1 MQTILAAKLAKIVY
15 GEVNILHTK
24 TDMADKLVLVIIYTI
39 LIALVIVTLYPLL
52 YVLFAS
58 LSDAGKLIV
67 NKGILWKPVGF
78 SLDAYKSVLANPG
91 IAIGYKNTLFIVF
104 FGVIVNLFM
113 TALGA
118 YVLSRKHVMWN
129 NVFMFLIVFTMF
141 FGGGLIPLY
150 LTVKG
155 VGLLNSLWATI
166 LPFAISTFNL
176 IIMRTSFMGIP
187 DSLEE
192 SAKID
197 GANHFTILFRIIL
210 PLSMPVIAVMILYY
224 AVDKWNGWF
233 YASIFIQNRELFP
246 LQLVLREIL
255 ISNATDSMSA
265 GASAGDRF
273 QIGETIKYATI
284 MVATIPI
291 LCVYPFVQRYFVKGV
306 MVGSL
311 KG

>member
-1 MQTILAAKLAKIVY
+1 MKTESSGWLDRIFNVINYTLLILLVAA
-15 GEVNILHTK
+15 
-24 TDMADKLVLVIIYTI
+24 
-39 LIALVIVTLYPLL
+39 TLYPLL

-58 LSDAGKLIV
+58 LSDAAQLLAY
-67 NKGILWKPVGF
+67 KGLLWRPVGF
-78 SLDAYKSVLANPG
+78 SLAAYESVLANPG
-91 IAIGYKNTLFIVF
+91 IGIGFRNTLFIVV
-104 FGVIVNLFM
+104 FGVTVNIFM

-118 YVLSRKHVMWN
+118 YVLSRKNVMWN
-129 NVFMFLIVFTMF
+129 KVFMFLIVFTMF
-141 FGGGLIPLY
+141 FGGGLIPMY
-150 LTVKG
+150 LVVKG
-155 VGLLNSLWATI
+155 VGLLDSLWSTI
-166 LPFAISTFNL
+166 IPFAISTFNL

-197 GANHFTILFRIIL
+197 GANHFTILFRIII

-233 YASIFIQNRELFP
+233 YASVFIKSRELFP

-255 ISNATDSMSA
+255 ISNSTDSMSI

-284 MVATIPI
+284 IVATFPI
-291 LCVYPFVQRYFVKGV
+291 MCVYPFLQRYFVKGV

>member
-1 MQTILAAKLAKIVY
+1 MIKESGLFDRIFTIFNYTFL
-15 GEVNILHTK
+15 IL
-24 TDMADKLVLVIIYTI
+24 
-39 LIALVIVTLYPLL
+39 LVIVTLYPLL

-58 LSDAGKLIV
+58 LSDSAQLLA
-67 NKGILWKPVGF
+67 NKGLLWKPVGF
-78 SLDAYKSVLANPG
+78 SLEAYKSVLANPG
-91 IAIGYKNTLFIVF
+91 IATGFRNTLFILV

-118 YVLSRKHVMWN
+118 YVLSRKNVMWN
-129 NVFMFLIVFTMF
+129 KVFMFFIVFTMF

-150 LTVKG
+150 LVVKG
-155 VGLLNSLWATI
+155 VGLLDTLWSTI

-197 GANHFTILFRIIL
+197 GANHFTILFRIII

-233 YASIFIQNRELFP
+233 YASVFIKSRELFP

-255 ISNATDSMSA
+255 IANSTESMSA

-291 LCVYPFVQRYFVKGV
+291 LCIYPFLQRFFVKGV

>member
-1 MQTILAAKLAKIVY
+1 MIKESGWFDRVFTILNYTFL
-15 GEVNILHTK
+15 IL
-24 TDMADKLVLVIIYTI
+24 
-39 LIALVIVTLYPLL
+39 LVIVTLYPLL

-58 LSDAGKLIV
+58 LSDSAQLLA
-67 NKGILWKPVGF
+67 NKGLLWKPVGF
-78 SLDAYKSVLANPG
+78 SLEAYKSVLANPG
-91 IAIGYKNTLFIVF
+91 IATGFRNTLFILV

-118 YVLSRKHVMWN
+118 YVLSRKNVMWN
-129 NVFMFLIVFTMF
+129 KVFMFFIVFTMF

-150 LTVKG
+150 LVVKG
-155 VGLLNSLWATI
+155 VGLLDTLWSTI

-197 GANHFTILFRIIL
+197 GANHFTILFRIII

-233 YASIFIQNRELFP
+233 YASVFIKSRELFP

-255 ISNATDSMSA
+255 IANSTESMSA

-291 LCVYPFVQRYFVKGV
+291 LCIYPFLQRFFVKGV

>member
-1 MQTILAAKLAKIVY
+1 MNK
-15 GEVNILHTK
+15 TK
-24 TDMADKLVLVIIYTI
+24 VGFFDRAFDIGIYII
-39 LIALVIVTLYPLL
+39 LILLVVVTLYPLL

-58 LSDAGKLIV
+58 FSDAGKLIV
-67 NKGILWKPVGF
+67 NKGILWRPLGF
-78 SLDAYKSVLANPG
+78 SLDAYKSVMANPG
-91 IAIGYKNTLFIVF
+91 IGIGYRNTIFIVIM
-104 FGVIVNLFM
+104 GVAVNLFM

-118 YVLSRKHVMWN
+118 YVLSRKNVMWN
-129 NVFMFLIVFTMF
+129 NVLMFLIVFTMF

-150 LTVKG
+150 LIVKD
-155 VGLLNSLWATI
+155 VGLLDTLWSTI
-166 LPFAISTFNL
+166 IPFAVSTFNL

-197 GANHFTILFRIIL
+197 GANHFTILFRIII

-233 YASIFIQNRELFP
+233 YASVFIKSRELFP

-255 ISNATDSMSA
+255 IANSTDSMSA
-265 GASAGDRF
+265 GASAGDRH

-284 MVATIPI
+284 MVATVPI
-291 LCVYPFVQRYFVKGV
+291 LCVYPFVQRFFVKGV
-306 MVGSL
+306 MIGSL

>member
-1 MQTILAAKLAKIVY
+1 M
-15 GEVNILHTK
+15 HTQSGFF
-24 TDMADKLVLVIIYTI
+24 DRAFDVVIYT
-39 LIALVIVTLYPLL
+39 LLTLLVVATLYPLL

-58 LSDAGKLIV
+58 FSDAGQLIV
-67 NKGILWKPVGF
+67 NKGILWKPLGF
-78 SLDAYKSVLANPG
+78 SLEAYKSVLANPG
-91 IAIGYKNTLFIVF
+91 IANGYRNTLFILVA
-104 FGVIVNLFM
+104 GVLVNLFM
-113 TALGA
+113 TSLGA
-118 YVLSRKHVMWN
+118 YVLSRKNVMWN
-129 NVFMFLIVFTMF
+129 NVFMFFIVFTMF

-150 LTVKG
+150 LVVKG
-155 VGLLNSLWATI
+155 VGLLDSLWSTI
-166 LPFAISTFNL
+166 IPFAVSTFNL
-176 IIMRTSFMGIP
+176 IIMRTAFMGIP

-197 GANHFTILFRIIL
+197 GANHFTILFRIII

-233 YASIFIQNRELFP
+233 YASIFIKSRELFP

-255 ISNATDSMSA
+255 IANSTDGMAA
-265 GASAGDRF
+265 GAGATASDRF

-284 MVATIPI
+284 MVATVPI
-291 LCVYPFVQRYFVKGV
+291 LCVYPFVQRFFVKGV

>member
-1 MQTILAAKLAKIVY
+1 MKTESSGWLDRVFNAINYTLLILLVAA
-15 GEVNILHTK
+15 
-24 TDMADKLVLVIIYTI
+24 
-39 LIALVIVTLYPLL
+39 TLYPLL

-58 LSDAGKLIV
+58 FSDSAQLLAH
-67 NKGILWKPVGF
+67 KGFLWKPVGF
-78 SLDAYKSVLANPG
+78 SLAAYESVLANPG
-91 IAIGYKNTLFIVF
+91 IGIGFRNTLFIVV
-104 FGVIVNLFM
+104 FGVTVNLFM

-118 YVLSRKHVMWN
+118 YVLSRKNVMWN
-129 NVFMFLIVFTMF
+129 KVFMFLIVFTMF
-141 FGGGLIPLY
+141 FGGGLIPMY
-150 LTVKG
+150 LVVKG
-155 VGLLNSLWATI
+155 VGLLDSLWSTI
-166 LPFAISTFNL
+166 IPFAVSTFNL

-197 GANHFTILFRIIL
+197 GANHFTILFRIMI

-233 YASIFIQNRELFP
+233 YASVFIKSRELFP

-255 ISNATDSMSA
+255 ISNSTDSMSI

-284 MVATIPI
+284 IVATFPI
-291 LCVYPFVQRYFVKGV
+291 MCVYPFLQRYFVKGV

>member
-1 MQTILAAKLAKIVY
+1 M
-15 GEVNILHTK
+15 K
-24 TDMADKLVLVIIYTI
+24 TETGFVDRAFDVAIYAVLLLLVV
-39 LIALVIVTLYPLL
+39 ATLYPLL

-58 LSDAGKLIV
+58 FSDAGRLIV
-67 NKGILWKPVGF
+67 YKGILWKPLGF
-78 SLDAYKSVLANPG
+78 SLEAYKSVLANPG
-91 IAIGYKNTLFIVF
+91 IAIGYRNTLFIVVA
-104 FGVIVNLFM
+104 GVLVNLFM

-118 YVLSRKHVMWN
+118 YVLSRKNVLWN
-129 NVFMFLIVFTMF
+129 NVFMFIIVFTMF

-150 LTVKG
+150 LIVKG
-155 VGLLNSLWATI
+155 VGLLDSLWSTI
-166 LPFAISTFNL
+166 VPFAVSTFNL
-176 IIMRTSFMGIP
+176 IIMRTAFMGIP

-197 GANHFTILFRIIL
+197 GANHFTILFRIII

-233 YASIFIQNRELFP
+233 YASVFIKSRELFP

-255 ISNATDSMSA
+255 IANATDSMSA

-284 MVATIPI
+284 MVATVPI
-291 LCVYPFVQRYFVKGV
+291 LCVYPFVQRFFVKGV

>member
-1 MQTILAAKLAKIVY
+1 MIKESGWFDRIFMILNYTFL
-15 GEVNILHTK
+15 IL
-24 TDMADKLVLVIIYTI
+24 
-39 LIALVIVTLYPLL
+39 LVIVTLYPLL

-58 LSDAGKLIV
+58 LSDSAQLLA
-67 NKGILWKPVGF
+67 NKGLLWKPVGF
-78 SLDAYKSVLANPG
+78 SLEAYKSVLANPG
-91 IAIGYKNTLFIVF
+91 IATGFRNTLFILV

-118 YVLSRKHVMWN
+118 YVLSRKNVMWN
-129 NVFMFLIVFTMF
+129 KVFMFFIVFTMF

-150 LTVKG
+150 LVVKG
-155 VGLLNSLWATI
+155 VGLLDTLWSTI

-197 GANHFTILFRIIL
+197 GANHFTILFRIII

-233 YASIFIQNRELFP
+233 YASVFIKSRELFP

-255 ISNATDSMSA
+255 IANSTESMSA

-291 LCVYPFVQRYFVKGV
+291 LCIYPFLQRFFVKGV

>member
-1 MQTILAAKLAKIVY
+1 MKTESGWLDRLFNVVNYTLLIL
-15 GEVNILHTK
+15 
-24 TDMADKLVLVIIYTI
+24 LVI
-39 LIALVIVTLYPLL
+39 ATLYPLV
-52 YVLFAS
+52 YVLLAS
-58 LSDAGKLIV
+58 LSDPARLLAYKRF
-67 NKGILWKPVGF
+67 LWKPIGF
-78 SLDAYKSVLANPG
+78 SLEAYRAVLANPG
-91 IAIGYKNTLFIVF
+91 IGIGFRNTLFIVV
-104 FGVIVNLFM
+104 FGVTVNIFM

-118 YVLSRKHVMWN
+118 YVLSRKNVMWN
-129 NVFMFLIVFTMF
+129 KVFMFIIVFTMF
-141 FGGGLIPLY
+141 FGGGLIPMY
-150 LTVKG
+150 LIVKG
-155 VGLLNSLWATI
+155 VGLLDSLWSTI
-166 LPFAISTFNL
+166 IPFAVSTFNL

-197 GANHFTILFRIIL
+197 GANHFTILFRIII

-233 YASIFIQNRELFP
+233 YASVFIRSRELFP

-255 ISNATDSMSA
+255 ISNSTDSMSI

-284 MVATIPI
+284 IVATFPI
-291 LCVYPFVQRYFVKGV
+291 MCVYPFLQRYFVKGV

>member
-1 MQTILAAKLAKIVY
+1 MVRVVTLIKESGWFDRIFTILNYTFL
-15 GEVNILHTK
+15 IL
-24 TDMADKLVLVIIYTI
+24 
-39 LIALVIVTLYPLL
+39 LVIVTLYPLL

-58 LSDAGKLIV
+58 LSDSAQLLA
-67 NKGILWKPVGF
+67 NKGLLWKPVGF
-78 SLDAYKSVLANPG
+78 SLEAYKSVLANPG
-91 IAIGYKNTLFIVF
+91 IATGFRNTLFILV

-118 YVLSRKHVMWN
+118 YVLSRKNVMWN
-129 NVFMFLIVFTMF
+129 KVFMFFIVFTMF

-150 LTVKG
+150 LVVKG
-155 VGLLNSLWATI
+155 VGLLDTLWSTI

-197 GANHFTILFRIIL
+197 GANHFTILFRIII

-233 YASIFIQNRELFP
+233 YASVFIKSRELFP

-255 ISNATDSMSA
+255 IANSTESMSA

-291 LCVYPFVQRYFVKGV
+291 LCIYPFLQRFFVKGV

>member
-1 MQTILAAKLAKIVY
+1 MKKESGWFDRIFNVINYTFLIL
-15 GEVNILHTK
+15 
-24 TDMADKLVLVIIYTI
+24 LVI
-39 LIALVIVTLYPLL
+39 ATLYPLL

-58 LSDAGKLIV
+58 FSDSSQLLA
-67 NKGILWKPVGF
+67 NKGLLWKPVGF

-91 IAIGYKNTLFIVF
+91 IGIGFRNTLFIVV

-118 YVLSRKHVMWN
+118 YVLSRKNVMWN
-129 NVFMFLIVFTMF
+129 KVFMFFIVFTMF

-150 LTVKG
+150 LIVKG
-155 VGLLNSLWATI
+155 VGLLDSLWSTI

-197 GANHFTILFRIIL
+197 GANHFTILFRIII

-233 YASIFIQNRELFP
+233 YASVFIKSRELFP

-255 ISNATDSMSA
+255 IANSTESMSA

-291 LCVYPFVQRYFVKGV
+291 LCIYPFLQRYFVKGV